1 MRRFAIAGLACVL
14 AACATSE
21 EAPTDPMGRAVT
33 APLTD
38 LNLLRAKIP
47 PPLISA
53 LDAPYALPA
62 DGSCAGLAGEVAL
75 LDAEL
80 GADLDAPADSGATPS
95 VIERGISAV
104 GDSAVGTVRSAAEG
118 VVPLRSWVRRLSGAE
133 RHSRLVASAAAA
145 GVVRRS
151 FLKGLGA
158 AAGCEPPAAPLG

>member
-1 MRRFAIAGLACVL
+1 MRRFAIVGLACAL

-21 EAPTDPMGRAVT
+21 QGPTDPVGRAVT
-33 APLTD
+33 APLAD

-53 LDAPYALPA
+53 LDAPYAPPA
-62 DGSCAGLAGEVAL
+62 DGSCDGLAAQVAL

-80 GADLDAPADSGATPS
+80 GADLDSADTKEKPS

-104 GDSAVGTVRSAAEG
+104 GDSAVGTVRGAAEG
-118 VVPLRSWVRRLSGAE
+118 VVPLRSWVRKLSGAE

-158 AAGCEPPAAPLG
+158 AAGCEPPAAPRR